1 MDSPAV
7 SVILP
12 VYNGALF
19 LEASVSS
26 ILRQTFRDF
35 ELIVVNDSSTDNS
48 ELLLQ
53 QLASQDIRI
62 RVITIPHA
70 GVAEAFNCGMREAR
84 GEYIARMD
92 ADDEMLPDR
101 LAMQVEYLQKHP
113 EIGVVSC
120 LVQYGGN
127 RATQQG
133 YAIHVDWINTLTTHE
148 EIVLNRFAESPICNP
163 SVLFRAELFR
173 TLGGAITGDFP
184 EDYEMWLRWMENG
197 VRFAK
202 IPKFLFTW
210 NDPPSRITRND
221 NRYSSEAFDSAKR
234 KYLIN
239 FLKTNAHN
247 KNVFLC
253 GAGRVTRKKAKELL
267 KGQITV
273 GGFIDIDPAKI
284 GRTFDGYKVHS
295 LHEFHSPNQGFILSL
310 VGNRGAG
317 STIRNILLQRQFK
330 EGHDFIIAG

>member
-1 MDSPAV
+1 MDIPAV

-19 LEASVSS
+19 LQASVNS

-48 ELLLQ
+48 EDLLQ
-53 QLASQDIRI
+53 QLAIQDSRI
-62 RVITIPHA
+62 RVITIPHS

-84 GEYIARMD
+84 GKYIARMD
-92 ADDEMLPDR
+92 ADDEMHPDR
-101 LAMQVEYLQKHP
+101 LEMQVDYLQQHP
-113 EIGVVSC
+113 EVGVVSC

-133 YAIHVDWINTLTTHE
+133 YALHVDWINTLTTHE
-148 EIVLNRFAESPICNP
+148 EIVHNRFAESSICNP
-163 SVLFRAELFR
+163 SVLFRTELFHAF
-173 TLGGAITGDFP
+173 GGAITGDFP
-184 EDYEMWLRWMENG
+184 EDYEMWLRWIDKG

-202 IPKFLFTW
+202 VPKILFTW
-210 NDPPSRITRND
+210 NDPPTRITRND
-221 NRYSSEAFDSAKR
+221 ARYSSKAFESAKS

-239 FLKTNAHN
+239 FLKSNA
-247 KNVFLC
+247 KEKIVFLC

-267 KGQITV
+267 NGEIAI
-273 GGFIDIDPAKI
+273 GGFIDVDPAKI
-284 GRTFDGYKVHS
+284 GKTYDGYKVHT
-295 LHEFHSPNQGFILSL
+295 LDEFTSPSQVFILSL

-317 STIRNILLQRQFK
+317 SQIRNILLQRQFK
-330 EGHDFIIAG
+330 EGLNFIIAG